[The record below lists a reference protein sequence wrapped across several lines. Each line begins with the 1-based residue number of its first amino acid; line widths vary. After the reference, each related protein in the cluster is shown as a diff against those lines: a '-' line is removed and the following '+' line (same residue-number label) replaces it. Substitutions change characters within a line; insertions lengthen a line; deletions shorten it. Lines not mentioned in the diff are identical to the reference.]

1 MTRRF
6 NGTAALC
13 ALLALAAL
21 VWVAIPTWLIQPFA
35 PQTPGEVA
43 WSYALKSRAPWV
55 TAALLAAGLLVA
67 LLGRRRLRTWIG
79 GPIAGV
85 ALVVL
90 GGLAWFARQNHFEWM
105 FNPLPEARFAT
116 ADEAAAWVE
125 PDDFVLGVV
134 VGDAARAYPVLALA
148 YHHVVNDVVADEPI
162 VATY

>member
-1 MTRRF
+1 MTRRL

-13 ALLALAAL
+13 ALLAFAAL

-43 WSYALKSRAPWV
+43 WSYALKSRAPEV

-105 FNPLPEARFAT
+105 FNPLPEARFAK

-125 PDDFVLGVV
+125 PEDFVLGVV
-134 VGDAARAYPVLALA
+134 HGDTARAYPVLALA
-148 YHHVVNDVVADEPI
+148 YHHVVNDVVAGEPI